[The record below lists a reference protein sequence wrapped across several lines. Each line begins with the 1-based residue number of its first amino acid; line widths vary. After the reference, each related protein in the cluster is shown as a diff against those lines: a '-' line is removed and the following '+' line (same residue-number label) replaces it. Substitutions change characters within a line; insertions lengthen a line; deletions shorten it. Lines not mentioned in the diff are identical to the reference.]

1 MLLLFLFLPGGD
13 VGRII
18 LPYVTGY
25 RLQLLLRG
33 TGSLRLREELQAPL
47 WMTINRASMISEPYY
62 AQFPTESLLAADVNS
77 AQNFSFERGFQ
88 TLKPFLKESGAYIL
102 SLTADLG
109 DRLARE
115 GLGGVPMEQITWILQ
130 DGSSPSKSNKAPSY
144 DLRRG
149 PALAVF
155 PDQSVKAFAIEMKD
169 GVARWVSGG
178 PEMISRHV
186 DRDLQA
192 LPELSKQLK
201 QADHWYVMGSQ
212 EFKDVR
218 TAMEKVEKEL
228 QTLGKNPTDYQR
240 KRLAEQMQK
249 LMDVSQT
256 YLNRKEQEDGL
267 SSTA

>member
-1 MLLLFLFLPGGD
+1 M
-13 VGRII
+13 
-18 LPYVTGY
+18 
-25 RLQLLLRG
+25 
-33 TGSLRLREELQAPL
+33 
-47 WMTINRASMISEPYY
+47 
-62 AQFPTESLLAADVNS
+62 
-77 AQNFSFERGFQ
+77 
-88 TLKPFLKESGAYIL
+88 
-102 SLTADLG
+102 
-109 DRLARE
+109 
-115 GLGGVPMEQITWILQ
+115 
-130 DGSSPSKSNKAPSY
+130 
-144 DLRRG
+144 
-149 PALAVF
+149 AVF

-267 SSTA
+267 SSTAQ